1 MNATSHLETEQKYDA
16 DPDFV
21 MPDFSARPGW
31 SVDRPQLYQLSATYF
46 DTADLQLAAHKVTLR
61 RRTGG
66 TDAAWHLKLP
76 LRPGTRQE
84 LHLPLSDGPVPAEMK
99 ERVAEFTGGAPLHPI
114 ALLETARTVRR
125 LTGPDG
131 TVLAEVADDE
141 VTARRLDHEGGPMR
155 WHEIEVELVS
165 GPPSVLADAGTL
177 LRQAGARPSTSAS
190 KLSRLLAAT

>member
-1 MNATSHLETEQKYDA
+1 MQ
-16 DPDFV
+16 
-21 MPDFSARPGW
+21 
-31 SVDRPQLYQLSATYF
+31 
-46 DTADLQLAAHKVTLR
+46 
-61 RRTGG
+61 
-66 TDAAWHLKLP
+66 
-76 LRPGTRQE
+76 
-84 LHLPLSDGPVPAEMK
+84 

>member
-1 MNATSHLETEQKYDA
+1 M
-16 DPDFV
+16 
-21 MPDFSARPGW
+21 
-31 SVDRPQLYQLSATYF
+31 
-46 DTADLQLAAHKVTLR
+46 R

-84 LHLPLSDGPVPAEMK
+84 LHLPLSDGPVPAEMQ
-99 ERVAEFTGGAPLHPI
+99 ERVAEFTGGAPLLPI

-141 VTARRLDHEGGPMR
+141 VTTHNGQCSGHHTARAGGGRPHIDVDMPGAISMIIL
-155 WHEIEVELVS
+155 HSHISTSKIDAGTELQSESSS
-165 GPPSVLADAGTL
+165 GPP
-177 LRQAGARPSTSAS
+177 RRCNARAALDPQPASTW
-190 KLSRLLAAT
+190 RRPCHP